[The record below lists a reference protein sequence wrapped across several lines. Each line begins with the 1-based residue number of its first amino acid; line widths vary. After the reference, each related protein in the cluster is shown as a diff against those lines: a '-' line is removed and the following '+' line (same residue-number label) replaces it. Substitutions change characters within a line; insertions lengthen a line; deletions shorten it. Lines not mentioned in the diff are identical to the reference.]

1 MRFKGLG
8 GRGVQAAGRVTSPPA
23 VLAVALLSVLV
34 ATALVYPFGRTGAQ
48 VAVALYLLG
57 VVVSAAVAGLWGGL
71 IAAAASSA
79 GLALVFTP
87 SRFSSATAPVEEFVA
102 AVVFVAVAIVVGL
115 LVSRALAERA
125 RASERERD
133 ARLLGYLAV
142 KLLSGEPLDRALD
155 DAAAALLD
163 TFGLVAIAIDATVG
177 DRAVSARAVRGGADP
192 GERIEVP
199 ITIGGVTFGTMA
211 ATRSAGARPFGT
223 TDRGLL
229 EAAAKQMAVA
239 LERAR
244 LGERVRGAQVEA
256 EASLLRAA
264 MFSSVTHDLRTPLA
278 SIKASVTS
286 LLSDEVVHDPGQ
298 QRDLLTTIL
307 EETDRLNRLVGN
319 IMDLARVR
327 AGALIP
333 LREPTDVEEV
343 VHAVINRLRPI
354 MPTAR
359 FRAQIRPDLPEIF
372 VDPVMLDQGLTNLLE
387 NAVRYSP
394 GGSEVIVSAA
404 RYHDAVQIRV
414 ADQGPGIPEAQREQ
428 VFDAFY
434 RGDAEPE
441 RPGTGL
447 GLAIVAA
454 IATAHGGRVWVEGA
468 PAGGAVLVV
477 EFPMVKETA

>member
-1 MRFKGLG
+1 MRLKELG
-8 GRGVQAAGRVTSPPA
+8 GRGVQAAGRVTSPLA
-23 VLAVALLSVLV
+23 VFAVALLSVLV
-34 ATALVYPFGRTGAQ
+34 ATALAYPFGRTGAQ

-57 VVVSAAVAGLWGGL
+57 VVASAAAAGLWGGL
-71 IAAAASSA
+71 IAAVASSA
-79 GLALVFTP
+79 GLALVFTS
-87 SRFSSATAPVEEFVA
+87 SRSSSPTAPVEEFVA
-102 AVVFVAVAIVVGL
+102 AAVFVAVAVVVGL

-142 KLLSGEPLDRALD
+142 KLLSGEPLDRALA

-163 TFGLVAIAIDATVG
+163 PFGLVAIAIDAKVG
-177 DRAVSARAVRGGADP
+177 DRVVSARAVREGADP
-192 GERIEVP
+192 GERIDVP
-199 ITIGGVTFGTMA
+199 IAIGGVTFGTMA
-211 ATRSAGARPFGT
+211 ATRSAGARPFGP

-244 LGERVRGAQVEA
+244 LGERVRSAQVEA

-286 LLSDEVVHDPGQ
+286 LLSDEVVYDRVQ
-298 QRDLLTTIL
+298 KRDLLTTIL

-327 AGALIP
+327 AGALTP
-333 LREPTDVEEV
+333 LREPTDVEEMV
-343 VHAVINRLRPI
+343 QAVINRLRQALPI
-354 MPTAR
+354 AR

-372 VDPVMLDQGLTNLLE
+372 VDPVMFDQVLTNLLE

-394 GGSEVIVSAA
+394 SGSEVVVSAA
-404 RYHDAVQIRV
+404 QYRDAVQIRV
-414 ADQGPGIPEAQREQ
+414 ADQGPGIPEARREQ

-434 RGDAEPE
+434 RGDAGPE

-454 IATAHGGRVWVEGA
+454 IATAHDGRAWVEGA

-477 EFPMVKETA
+477 EFPVVQETA